1 MGAREGMRMTI
12 VRILASLSLA
22 AGLFAGSPASAQFF
36 LKSPDF
42 HGAPVIGT
50 EPELGMPLPGATPD
64 ELRAGLVWNLRA
76 ALNVAAL
83 QCDFAPMLL
92 TVDNYNAMLKDHS
105 AELKSSLDTLNA
117 YFGRTNKTKA
127 AGQAAFDRFGTRT
140 YSAFS
145 SVAAQFGFCQ
155 TASKI
160 GREVVFAPRGQLGDV
175 AINYMRELRNSLIP
189 YGEQQFPRA
198 FYSRTYL
205 FLPDFQP
212 SCWRKERYSVSYCG
226 DPDKKK
232 KKRR

>member
-1 MGAREGMRMTI
+1 MTI
-12 VRILASLSLA
+12 VRIMASLLLA

-42 HGAPVIGT
+42 HGAPVTGM
-50 EPELGMPLPGATPD
+50 EPELGMPMPGATPA

-83 QCDFAPMLL
+83 QCDFSPMLL
-92 TVDNYNAMLKDHS
+92 TVDNYNAILLDHKG
-105 AELKSSLDTLNA
+105 ELKGAYDTLTA
-117 YFGRTNKTKA
+117 YFARVSKTKA

-140 YSAFS
+140 YSNFS
-145 SVAAQFGFCQ
+145 SVSSQYGFCQ

-160 GREVVFAPRGQLGDV
+160 GREAIFAPRGQLGDV
-175 AINYMRELRNSLIP
+175 AINYMRELRNSLVP

-212 SCWRKERYSVSYCG
+212 SCWRKERYSVRYCG

-232 KKRR
+232 KRG

>member
-1 MGAREGMRMTI
+1 MTI
-12 VRILASLSLA
+12 VRIMAGLSLA

-42 HGAPVIGT
+42 HGAPVTGT
-50 EPELGMPLPGATPD
+50 EPELGMPLPGATPA
-64 ELRAGLVWNLRA
+64 ELRAGLTWNLRA

-83 QCDFAPMLL
+83 QCDFAPMLM
-92 TVDNYNAMLKDHS
+92 TVDNYNAILTDHR
-105 AELKSSLDTLNA
+105 AELKEALDTLTA
-117 YFGRTNKTKA
+117 YFARVNKTKA
-127 AGQAAFDRFGTRT
+127 AGQTAFDRFGTRT

-145 SVAAQFGFCQ
+145 SVAAQYGFCQ
-155 TASKI
+155 TASKV
-160 GREVVFAPRGQLGDV
+160 GREAVFAPRGHFGDV
-175 AINYMRELRNSLIP
+175 AVNYLRELRNSLVP

-226 DPDKKK
+226 SDDKKK